1 MRKERAV
8 MSRGR
13 KTDEKVKAKAQA
25 MLMTGEKVVYI
36 AERLGLSE
44 STVQNWKKQL
54 DDNKEL
60 AKVRDKI
67 ITDRINEY
75 LMTALECEGTAL
87 KIVQMKLDSAMIAE
101 QNRSKLINN
110 LIEMDAEADEGT
122 MQRDIKNILP
132 EALSDVVRCFGVM
145 AEKVA
150 LMSGRATQ
158 NVNLSGS
165 VGMKFED
172 F

>member
-1 MRKERAV
+1 
-8 MSRGR
+8 MSRGKKIDDR
-13 KTDEKVKAKAQA
+13 IKTKAQA

-36 AERLGLSE
+36 AEKLGLSE

-60 AKVRDKI
+60 AEVRDKI

-75 LMTALECEGTAL
+75 LITALECEGTAL
-87 KIVQMKLDSAMIAE
+87 NIVKMKLDSAMIAE

-110 LIEMDAEADEGT
+110 LIEMDAEADEST

-150 LMSGRATQ
+150 LMSGRSTQ
-158 NVNLSGS
+158 NLNLSGNVS
-165 VGMKFED
+165 VGVKFED
-172 F
+172 L

>member
-1 MRKERAV
+1 
-8 MSRGR
+8 MSKGK
-13 KTDEKVKAKAQA
+13 KTDEKIKAKAMA
-25 MLMTGEKVVYI
+25 KLMMGNKVSFV
-36 AERLGLSE
+36 AKELGLAD
-44 STVQNWKKQL
+44 STVRTWEKQL
-54 DDNKEL
+54 ENYDEFV
-60 AKVRDKI
+60 KVRDKI
-67 ITDRINEY
+67 ITDRLNEY

-87 KIVQMKLDSAMIAE
+87 EIVKRKLDTAVKTE
-101 QNRSKLINN
+101 DNRDLLIERI
-110 LIEMDAEADEGT
+110 IEMDQGESFDT
-122 MQRDIKNILP
+122 IKRDLRVVMP

>member
-1 MRKERAV
+1 
-8 MSRGR
+8 MSRGK
-13 KTDEKVKAKAQA
+13 KTDEKIKMKAYAL
-25 MLMTGEKVVYI
+25 LMTGNEVAYI
-36 AERLGLSE
+36 TDKLGLAY
-44 STVQNWKKQL
+44 STVQSWKKQL
-54 DDNKEL
+54 ENDDEFV
-60 AKVRDKI
+60 KVRDKI
-67 ITDRINEY
+67 INDRINEY

-110 LIEMDAEADEGT
+110 LIEMDAEADEST

-150 LMSGRATQ
+150 LMSGRSTQ
-158 NVNLSGS
+158 NLNLSGNVS
-165 VGMKFED
+165 VGVKFED
-172 F
+172 L

>member
-1 MRKERAV
+1 
-8 MSRGR
+8 MSKGK
-13 KTDEKVKAKAQA
+13 KTDEKIKAKAMA
-25 MLMTGEKVVYI
+25 KLMMGDKVSFV
-36 AERLGLSE
+36 AKELGLAD
-44 STVQNWKKQL
+44 STVRTWEKQL
-54 DDNKEL
+54 ESDDEFV
-60 AKVRDKI
+60 KVRNKI
-67 ITDRINEY
+67 IDDRINEY
-75 LMTALECEGTAL
+75 LITALECEGTAL

-101 QNRSKLINN
+101 QNRKKLIDH
-110 LIEMDAEADEGT
+110 LVEMDAGEDEGT
-122 MQRDIKNILP
+122 MQRDLRAVLP

>member
-1 MRKERAV
+1 
-8 MSRGR
+8 MSRGK

-25 MLMTGEKVVYI
+25 MLMTGEKVVFV
-36 AERLGLSE
+36 ASKLGLSE

-60 AKVRDKI
+60 AEVRDKI

-75 LMTALECEGTAL
+75 LITALECEGTAL

-101 QNRSKLINN
+101 QNRKKLIDH
-110 LIEMDAEADEGT
+110 LVEMDAGEDEGT
-122 MQRDIKNILP
+122 MQRDMRAVLP

>member
-1 MRKERAV
+1 
-8 MSRGR
+8 MSRG
-13 KTDEKVKAKAQA
+13 KKIDDKIKAKAQA
-25 MLMTGEKVVYI
+25 MLMTGEKVVFI
-36 AERLGLSE
+36 ADKLGLSE

-60 AKVRDKI
+60 AEVRDKI
-67 ITDRINEY
+67 ITDRLNEY
-75 LMTALECEGTAL
+75 LITALECEGTAL
-87 KIVQMKLDSAMIAE
+87 NIVKMKLDSAMIAE
-101 QNRSKLINN
+101 QNRGKLIDN
-110 LIEMDAEADEGT
+110 LIKMDAGEDEGT
-122 MQRDIKNILP
+122 MQRDLRAVLP

-158 NVNLSGS
+158 NLNLSGS